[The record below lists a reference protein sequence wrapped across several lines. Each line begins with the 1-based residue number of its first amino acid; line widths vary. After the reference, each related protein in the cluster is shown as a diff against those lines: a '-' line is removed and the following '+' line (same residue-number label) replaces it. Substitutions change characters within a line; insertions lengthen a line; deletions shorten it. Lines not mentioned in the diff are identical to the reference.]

1 MSDAATP
8 SSSGTRPAAGA
19 GAASSTGWLDKLR
32 GNPRIPLIIAAAAA
46 IALIAVMLLWAQ
58 SPTYRVLYSNLTN
71 ADGGRIVGELDK
83 RGVPYRFSDGS
94 GAIMVPADQVH
105 LLRLQLAEQG
115 LPKGGNVGFELMD
128 NQAFGISQ
136 FAEHVNYQRSLEG
149 ELAQSIQELGPVSA
163 ARVHLSL
170 AKPSVFVREREP
182 AKASVVLT
190 LEPGRVLG
198 EGQVNAIV
206 HMVSSSVSDLAPDAV
221 TVVDQDGR
229 LLSRSDGDASGLD
242 GTQLD
247 YIQKVEQNYRQR
259 IERILT
265 PILGADNVRAQ
276 VSAEIDFSRRERTAE
291 HYGPNQPP
299 NEAAVRSRQVDATYS
314 GGSELAQGVPGAL
327 TNTPPGSVASPID
340 NGNNTQNGNNGQGN
354 GTPNAGQNPAA
365 NNNAANAQGPNGQAA
380 GNTQGNNPT
389 RRLQSSDTINY
400 EVDRQ
405 VDHVKF
411 ERGNIDRL
419 SVAVV
424 VNYRNVVNDKGET
437 VRKPLSDQ
445 EMASINRLVRQA
457 VGFSA
462 TRGDAV
468 EVVNSPFTQRD
479 TSVPP
484 TPWWQSPE
492 VIQLAMTLGRYLLVA
507 LAAFFLWLLILRPLI
522 KRQTAQ
528 PIAEGTQGAA
538 LRTPSAAET
547 ALESGGETGD
557 DETAAEPV
565 QARRRRQASAYE
577 QNLKDVREISQEDPR
592 LVAMIIRS
600 WMSEE

>member
-1 MSDAATP
+1 MSDAAT
-8 SSSGTRPAAGA
+8 SSSSAKRPATGGGSAS
-19 GAASSTGWLDKLR
+19 AAGWLDKLR

-46 IALIAVMLLWAQ
+46 IALIAVLLLWAQ

-83 RGVPYRFSDGS
+83 RGVPYRFSEGS

-149 ELAQSIQELGPVSA
+149 ELAQSIQALGPVST

-190 LEPGRVLG
+190 LQPGRVLG

-206 HMVSSSVSDLAPDAV
+206 HMVSSSVADLATDAV

-229 LLSRSDGDASGLD
+229 LLSRSDGDLNGLD

-247 YIQKVEQNYRQR
+247 YVQKVEKNYRRR
-259 IERILT
+259 IERILA

-299 NEAAVRSRQVDATYS
+299 NEAAVRSRQVDATYT
-314 GGSELAQGVPGAL
+314 GGDELARGVPGAL
-327 TNTPPGSVASPID
+327 TNTPPGAAASPID
-340 NGNNTQNGNNGQGN
+340 NGQNGQNGQGN
-354 GTPNAGQNPAA
+354 AGQAPG
-365 NNNAANAQGPNGQAA
+365 NNAANNAANNPRANAQGTNA
-380 GNTQGNNPT
+380 QGNNSPK
-389 RRLQSSDTINY
+389 RRLQSSDTVNY

-405 VDHVKF
+405 VDHVRF
-411 ERGNIDRL
+411 ERGGVDRL

-424 VNYRNVVNDKGET
+424 VNYRDAVNDQGET

-468 EVVNSPFTQRD
+468 EVVNSPFTQKD

-492 VIQLAMTLGRYLLVA
+492 IIQLALTLGRYLLVA
-507 LAAFFLWLLILRPLI
+507 LAALFLWLLILRPLI

-528 PIAEGTQGAA
+528 PIAQGASGGA
-538 LRTPSAAET
+538 LRTPSSAES
-547 ALESGGETGD
+547 ALESGEAASGES
-557 DETAAEPV
+557 AAAPEPV
-565 QARRRRQASAYE
+565 QTRRRRQSSAYE
-577 QNLKDVREISQEDPR
+577 QNLKDVREIAQEDPR
-592 LVAMIIRS
+592 LVAMIVRS
-600 WMSEE
+600 WMSEQ

>member
-1 MSDAATP
+1 MSDAAT
-8 SSSGTRPAAGA
+8 SSSAGTRPAAGA
-19 GAASSTGWLDKLR
+19 GTASAAGWLDKLR

-46 IALIAVMLLWAQ
+46 IALIAVLLLWAQ

-83 RGVPYRFSDGS
+83 RGIPYRFSDGS

-190 LEPGRVLG
+190 LQPGRVLG

-206 HMVSSSVSDLAPDAV
+206 HMVSSSVADLATDAV

-229 LLSRSDGDASGLD
+229 LLSRSDGDLNGLD

-247 YIQKVEQNYRQR
+247 YVQKVEKNYRRR
-259 IERILT
+259 IERILA

-299 NEAAVRSRQVDATYS
+299 NEAAVRSRQVDATYT
-314 GGSELAQGVPGAL
+314 GGDELARGVPGAL
-327 TNTPPGSVASPID
+327 TNTPPGAAASPID
-340 NGNNTQNGNNGQGN
+340 NGQNGQNGQGN
-354 GTPNAGQNPAA
+354 AGQAPGNTAA
-365 NNNAANAQGPNGQAA
+365 NNAANNPGANAQGTNA
-380 GNTQGNNPT
+380 QGNNSPK
-389 RRLQSSDTINY
+389 RRLQSSDTVNY

-405 VDHVKF
+405 VDHVRF
-411 ERGNIDRL
+411 ERGGVDRL

-424 VNYRNVVNDKGET
+424 VNYRDAVNDQGET

-462 TRGDAV
+462 ARGDAV
-468 EVVNSPFTQRD
+468 EVVNSPFTQKD

-492 VIQLAMTLGRYLLVA
+492 IIQLALTLGRYLLVA
-507 LAAFFLWLLILRPLI
+507 LAALFLWLLILRPLI

-528 PIAEGTQGAA
+528 PITQGAPGGA

-547 ALESGGETGD
+547 ALESGETGG
-557 DETAAEPV
+557 DETPAEPV

>member
-1 MSDAATP
+1 MSDAA
-8 SSSGTRPAAGA
+8 TRPAAGA
-19 GAASSTGWLDKLR
+19 GTASAAGWLDKLR

-46 IALIAVMLLWAQ
+46 IALIAVLLLWAQ

-83 RGVPYRFSDGS
+83 RGIPYRFSDGS

-190 LEPGRVLG
+190 LQPGRVLG

-206 HMVSSSVSDLAPDAV
+206 HMVSSSVADLATDAV

-229 LLSRSDGDASGLD
+229 LLSRSDGDLNGLD

-247 YIQKVEQNYRQR
+247 YVQKVEKNYRQR
-259 IERILT
+259 IERILS

-299 NEAAVRSRQVDATYS
+299 NEAAVRSRQVDATYT
-314 GGSELAQGVPGAL
+314 GGDELAKGVPGAL
-327 TNTPPGSVASPID
+327 TNTPPGAAASPID
-340 NGNNTQNGNNGQGN
+340 NGQNGNNGQGN
-354 GTPNAGQNPAA
+354 AGQAPGNNAA
-365 NNNAANAQGPNGQAA
+365 NNNAANNPGANAQGTNA
-380 GNTQGNNPT
+380 QGNNQPT
-389 RRLQSSDTINY
+389 RRLQSSDTVNY

-405 VDHVKF
+405 VDHVRF
-411 ERGNIDRL
+411 ERGNVDRL

-424 VNYRNVVNDKGET
+424 VNYRDAVNDKGET

-462 TRGDAV
+462 ARGDAV
-468 EVVNSPFTQRD
+468 EVVNSPFTQKD

-492 VIQLAMTLGRYLLVA
+492 IIQLALTLGRYLLVA
-507 LAAFFLWLLILRPLI
+507 LAALFLWLLILRPLI

-528 PIAEGTQGAA
+528 PIAQGAPGAA
-538 LRTPSAAET
+538 LRTPSAVET
-547 ALESGGETGD
+547 SRESGEAEDGE
-557 DETAAEPV
+557 AAAPEPV
-565 QARRRRQASAYE
+565 QTRRRRQSSAYE
-577 QNLKDVREISQEDPR
+577 QNLKDVREIAQEDPR
-592 LVAMIIRS
+592 LVAMIVRS
-600 WMSEE
+600 WMSEQ